1 MVENMGFPLT
11 VGYIQCRPALNDPK
25 ETMRGL
31 DPLLDRAASADLLV
45 LPELCNSGYHF
56 QNPEEARQSAETV
69 KDSRFLRF
77 LQDKCRQH
85 RYYLATGFNELE
97 GDCLYNTAVLLGP
110 EGYVGRYRKLH
121 LFLNE
126 KSFFQPGNSGL
137 PVFDL
142 GGYTVGLLVCFDW
155 MFPEVWRILSLKGAD
170 VICHPS
176 NLVLPGYAQQAI
188 PVHALTGRV
197 FVVTA
202 NRVGSEK
209 ELTFTGQ
216 SLIADPG
223 GRVLA
228 RGSETEPEL
237 GLESVD
243 LDQARD
249 KMITARNHLVTDRR
263 PEEYGFLIE

>member
-1 MVENMGFPLT
+1 MPLPLKI
-11 VGYIQCRPALNDPK
+11 GYIQGHPAFNDLEK
-25 ETMRGL
+25 TMQRL

-45 LPELCNSGYHF
+45 LPELCNSGYNF
-56 QNPEEARQSAETV
+56 QSQAEAESSAEPV
-69 KDSRFLRF
+69 EDSRFLRF
-77 LQDKCRQH
+77 LEDKCREH
-85 RYYLATGFNELE
+85 RFFIATGFNELE
-97 GDCLYNTAVLLGP
+97 GDRLYNSAVLVGP
-110 EGYVGRYRKLH
+110 DGYLGRYRKLH

-126 KSFFQPGNSGL
+126 KSFFQPGDSGL

-142 GGYTVGLLVCFDW
+142 GGYRVGLLVCFDW
-155 MFPEVWRILSLKGAD
+155 MFPEVWRVLALKGAD

-202 NRVGSEK
+202 NRIGSEG

-216 SLIADPG
+216 SLIAGPRG
-223 GRVLA
+223 EVLA
-228 RGSETEPEL
+228 RGSQAGCEV

-243 LDQARD
+243 LERARD
-249 KMITARNHLVTDRR
+249 KMITARNHLVKDRR
-263 PEEYGFLIE
+263 PEEYGFLVE